1 VSDPSATQS
10 VPTQSIPAQSIPSSR
25 IPQQSPQPVSN
36 LTIVMLVAIVIALIL
51 ATVALTR
58 QTTLNS
64 AVRTSGDASDPSA
77 AAPVA
82 LSSSSYGSYG
92 SRSIS
97 TEGTAVRRVAPD
109 LATITLFVK
118 TRTTSPADSQRT
130 NDEMQRAVIAAVRK
144 AGIDPKQINPSGLD
158 ISEEERTVDEIRI
171 VEYIVQT
178 EVHIETKDLK
188 NISQVLQQAFAAGAT
203 TGRVEFKTS
212 RLRELRDLARKDA
225 VKAAR
230 DKARDLTEG
239 VDATVGKVI
248 SISEGTFGYYA
259 PTQNSVRD
267 NRQVETSAPSTD
279 GDGSMEDQFGGGL
292 ISISASVSA
301 SFEMN

>member
-1 VSDPSATQS
+1 VPDTDP
-10 VPTQSIPAQSIPSSR
+10 PSSA
-25 IPQQSPQPVSN
+25 SPNASSTAGNVSN
-36 LTIVMLVAIVIALIL
+36 LSNLTVIMLVIAIGALIL
-51 ATVALTR
+51 SVIAITR
-58 QTTLNS
+58 QSST
-64 AVRTSGDASDPSA
+64 ASFVNA
-77 AAPVA
+77 AALRGNSDSTPA
-82 LSSSSYGSYG
+82 ASLSTPMFG
-92 SRSIS
+92 SRSIA

-118 TRTTSPADSQRT
+118 TRTNSPADSQRT
-130 NDEMQRAVIAAVRK
+130 NDETQRAVIAAVRS

-158 ISEEERTVDEIRI
+158 ISEEERTVDDVRI
-171 VEYIVQT
+171 VDYIVQT

-188 NISQVLQQAFAAGAT
+188 NISGVLQKAFAVGAT

-225 VKAAR
+225 IKAAR

-239 VDATVGKVI
+239 VDASVGKVI

-259 PTQNSVRD
+259 PTQQNSVRD
-267 NRQVETSAPSTD
+267 NRQVEPSQGSVPE

>member
-10 VPTQSIPAQSIPSSR
+10 VPTHSSQSI
-25 IPQQSPQPVSN
+25 SN
-36 LTIVMLVAIVIALIL
+36 LTVVMLVAIVIALVL

-58 QTTLNS
+58 QTTSS
-64 AVRTSGDASDPSA
+64 AVQRTSAYEPAPSVV
-77 AAPVA
+77 APAA
-82 LSSSSYGSYG
+82 LSPSSYGSYN

-130 NDEMQRAVIAAVRK
+130 NDETQRAVIAAVRK

-158 ISEEERTVDEIRI
+158 ISEEERTVDEVRI

-225 VKAAR
+225 VKAAK

-248 SISEGTFGYYA
+248 SISEGTFGYFA

-267 NRQVETSAPSTD
+267 NRQVETSTSPSD

>member
-1 VSDPSATQS
+1 VPDTDP
-10 VPTQSIPAQSIPSSR
+10 PSSA
-25 IPQQSPQPVSN
+25 SPNPNPNPNSN
-36 LTIVMLVAIVIALIL
+36 TNVNSLTIVMLVIVIGAVIL
-51 ATVALTR
+51 SVIAITR
-58 QTTLNS
+58 QSANATLANAALLRPNNDS
-64 AVRTSGDASDPSA
+64 TPAVS
-77 AAPVA
+77 
-82 LSSSSYGSYG
+82 LSTPIFG

-109 LATITLFVK
+109 LATITLYVK
-118 TRTTSPADSQRT
+118 TRTNSPADSQRT
-130 NDEMQRAVIAAVRK
+130 NDETQRAVIAAVRS

-158 ISEEERTVDEIRI
+158 ISEEERTIDDVRI
-171 VEYIVQT
+171 VDYIVQT

-188 NISQVLQQAFAAGAT
+188 NISGVLQKAFAAGAT

-225 VKAAR
+225 IKAAR

-239 VDATVGKVI
+239 VDASVGKVI

-259 PTQNSVRD
+259 PTQQNSVRD
-267 NRQVETSAPSTD
+267 SRQVEPSQNAVPE

>member
-1 VSDPSATQS
+1 VSDPSTTQS
-10 VPTQSIPAQSIPSSR
+10 VPTHSSQSI
-25 IPQQSPQPVSN
+25 SN
-36 LTIVMLVAIVIALIL
+36 LTVVMLVAIVIALVL

-58 QTTLNS
+58 QTTSS
-64 AVRTSGDASDPSA
+64 AVQRASTYESA
-77 AAPVA
+77 APAA
-82 LSSSSYGSYG
+82 LSPSYGSYS

-130 NDEMQRAVIAAVRK
+130 NDETQRAVIAAVRK

-158 ISEEERTVDEIRI
+158 ISEEERTVDEVRI

-225 VKAAR
+225 VKAAK

-248 SISEGTFGYYA
+248 SISEGTFGYFA

-267 NRQVETSAPSTD
+267 NRQVETSASPSD